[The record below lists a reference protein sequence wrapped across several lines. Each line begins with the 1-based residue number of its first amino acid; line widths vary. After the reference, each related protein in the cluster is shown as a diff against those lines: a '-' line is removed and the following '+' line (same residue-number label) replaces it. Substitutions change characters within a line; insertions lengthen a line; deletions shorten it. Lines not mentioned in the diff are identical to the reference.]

1 MGECKSFL
9 TDACERQR
17 NDLAKFCA
25 ATPTTASKAMIRV
38 NRLFRKA
45 KMDGRIFEHVRFVD
59 GAERED
65 DDPLSRSGHSER
77 TIETDA
83 ETLGSNDLTS
93 GGYDMNTSANSTP
106 RSSSMLSSID
116 TAPEREENKAQKTWP
131 SPVNMP
137 ASNSNNN
144 RAEGRGRGQKK
155 QNRRGQT
162 ESDRKDGNGGD
173 VTSELPSQRG
183 KKKGAGKQ
191 NLAVSKSKKRGK
203 KELSDAE
210 NSVNKLKKE
219 NVTETALNNGRERHS
234 LDKQQGQGT
243 MAQKDEKLDIN
254 TENKLTDSKQ
264 SEKPNRGTVELEKED
279 KNNSVKKETKSKQK
293 ETKGKLNGTNKTRKS
308 DKIGE

>member
-9 TDACERQR
+9 TDAYERQR
-17 NDLAKFCA
+17 NDLAKLCA

-106 RSSSMLSSID
+106 RSSSMLSSIV
-116 TAPEREENKAQKTWP
+116 TEPERDENKAQKTWP

-162 ESDRKDGNGGD
+162 ESDRKDGNGSEI
-173 VTSELPSQRG
+173 TSSSPSQQG

-191 NLAVSKSKKRGK
+191 NSAVSKSKKRGK
-203 KELSDAE
+203 NESSDAE
-210 NSVNKLKKE
+210 SSVNKLKKE

-234 LDKQQGQGT
+234 LDKQQQ
-243 MAQKDEKLDIN
+243 Q
-254 TENKLTDSKQ
+254 
-264 SEKPNRGTVELEKED
+264 
-279 KNNSVKKETKSKQK
+279 
-293 ETKGKLNGTNKTRKS
+293 
-308 DKIGE
+308 